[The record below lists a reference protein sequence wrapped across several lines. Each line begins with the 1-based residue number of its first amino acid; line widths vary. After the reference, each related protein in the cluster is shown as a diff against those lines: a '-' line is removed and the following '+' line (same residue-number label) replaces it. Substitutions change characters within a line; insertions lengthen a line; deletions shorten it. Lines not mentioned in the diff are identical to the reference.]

1 MSRGANRVEIRGA
14 NHHRPASSLGKNW
27 MNQNQMEHN
36 AGSLDRQLGGVTA
49 MGQMNIVIGRLTTSD
64 VEQACQL
71 IRQTIDGYDQVKTV
85 LAATFRRLENFEQVC
100 NAPGSCFFVARD
112 TSDNNKV
119 VGGAGLGPLHG
130 LPPSE
135 GVGEVRD
142 LAVDKKYRGRGLGTR
157 LLKRCL
163 DEARKQ
169 GYTRLYLETT
179 ADMRNAQ
186 KLFVRF
192 GFRAV
197 EQNAENSPPGTSNSQ
212 MPCYFLI
219 ENFGNQ
225 DVTNPK
231 GSVSS

>member
-1 MSRGANRVEIRGA
+1 MNR
-14 NHHRPASSLGKNW
+14 
-27 MNQNQMEHN
+27 MEQST
-36 AGSLDRQLGGVTA
+36 GSLDRQLGGAIA
-49 MGQMNIVIGRLTTSD
+49 MGQTEFTIGKLASD
-64 VEQACQL
+64 EVDQACNL

-85 LAATFRRLENFEQVC
+85 LAATFRRLENFEQIC

-112 TSDNNKV
+112 TGDNNRV

-169 GYTRLYLETT
+169 GYTRIYLETT

-192 GFRAV
+192 GFRPV
-197 EQNAENSPPGTSNSQ
+197 EQNAENRGGATSSAQ

-219 ENFGNQ
+219 ENFGNS
-225 DVTNPK
+225 DPTNPK
-231 GSVSS
+231 NSSPA